1 MSALQVPLPQSG
13 SERHASHQPARPDH
27 HLLSRRPGVQGMNMT
42 HDPILRFHWQLS
54 ADASAW
60 RVRSF
65 RCVHAAHCPRAMQA
79 SALTSPDCL
88 RESALLTARICFPWR
103 HRCPRSPGRV
113 THSEDSTSAISPALL
128 RHRFGAKPAP
138 GGTAPLCFVRCG
150 ERPTG
155 HGSSQNSFQQH
166 TSRFA
171 VAPLFGENCSG
182 HPPRKRGLALG
193 SRAPRLAPPGV
204 P

>member
-1 MSALQVPLPQSG
+1 
-13 SERHASHQPARPDH
+13 
-27 HLLSRRPGVQGMNMT
+27 MT
-42 HDPILRFHWQLS
+42 HDPILRVHWQLS
-54 ADASAW
+54 ADAAVW
-60 RVRSF
+60 PVRSF
-65 RCVHAAHCPRAMQA
+65 RCGNAAHCPRADAGQRSDFAGLFARVCM
-79 SALTSPDCL
+79 LT
-88 RESALLTARICFPWR
+88 TRICFPWR
-103 HRCPRSPGRV
+103 HRCPRSPSRV

-150 ERPTG
+150 ERPAG
-155 HGSSQNSFQQH
+155 HGSSQNSFRNLK
-166 TSRFA
+166 SCFA
-171 VAPLFGENCSG
+171 VATLSGENCSG